1 MTYSFFKHPDLDA
14 TIGLAIDGDRIA
26 VVLLSEG
33 CSRSGKPGAYV
44 YKRRNPDR
52 RKLANLLLPPDG
64 LLSSVL
70 KVHTVRAGKTAQEPV
85 ACDNAG
91 ALKAFRS
98 GGNYR
103 VDMWATSAQPWVDAV
118 EVYVIAEHLGLVVAK
133 NRPVAVRWECAR

>member
-14 TIGLAIDGDRIA
+14 TIGLSIDGDQVA

-33 CSRSGKPGAYV
+33 CSRSGKPGSYT

-85 ACDNAG
+85 PCDNAG

-103 VDMWATSAQPWVDAV
+103 FDMWATADPSVAGSEPYWVASV
-118 EVYVIAEHLGLVVAK
+118 MGLVDAK
-133 NRPVAVRWECAR
+133 NRPVAVRWECAK